1 MLLSNYCKV
10 YNIIILTLFSGCF
23 SSLYDPTTLVIR
35 LLNITLITWNSFPL
49 LHIDGPYPDGDTLI
63 WDIVSRDFLLLSVRN
78 IKPCR
83 ASWINTDK
91 TDFEFWCIYTFIIIY
106 NSNNLLTHRWE
117 NLHWFSAE
125 SNVWMNKINY
135 KSKRIVFNK
144 MFQIVWKLSFVIL
157 L

>member
-1 MLLSNYCKV
+1 MLLPNYCKV
-10 YNIIILTLFSGCF
+10 YNIIILTAFSGCF

-35 LLNITLITWNSFPL
+35 LLNTTLITWNSFPL

-63 WDIVSRDFLLLSVRN
+63 WDIVSSDFLLLSVRN
-78 IKPCR
+78 IKIFR
-83 ASWINTDK
+83 ANLINTDK
-91 TDFEFWCIYTFIIIY
+91 TDFDVFI
-106 NSNNLLTHRWE
+106 LTHGWE
-117 NLHWFSAE
+117 NLHWFSTE